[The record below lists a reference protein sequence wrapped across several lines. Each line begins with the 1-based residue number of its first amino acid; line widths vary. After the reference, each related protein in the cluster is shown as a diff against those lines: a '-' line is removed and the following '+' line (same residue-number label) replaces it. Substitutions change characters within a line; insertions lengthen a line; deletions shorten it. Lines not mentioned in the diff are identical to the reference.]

1 MSDERDGAKDQE
13 NRMDGP
19 EPDENPTEIM
29 PVVPSDPSVP
39 AVPPGADA
47 AADAPTEVFS
57 TRPDPAPEPGPEAE
71 QPPEPEPLAPA
82 SQPES
87 PLGSAAQPTAQPEP
101 GQADAAPSRRWV
113 KYAAAAGGVAA
124 VGVIAYTVDW
134 VVSADRVPRGVTVA
148 GVDIGGQSSAAAE
161 ETLRTEL
168 GPRADRPVPV
178 RAGTTDSSIVPAQ
191 AGVGVDWAATV
202 ERAGEQPINP
212 FTRLASLFT
221 DQEIGVVSTVDD
233 AALTSAMG
241 DVRQE
246 TDRAPREGN
255 VVFEGV
261 EVVPVAPL
269 PGQSLEVESAKD
281 TFVDEWAFGTT
292 VDLPVDTVDVTVT
305 QAGVDA
311 AVRDVATPAVA
322 ADVVVTGK
330 DGAVATLPRDQVG
343 KVLTF
348 VPDGGGGL
356 SPQYNGEA
364 ATGIL
369 APQLAST
376 EIKPKDAQI
385 TLSSGSPQVVPS
397 VMGDMVQWPKTLEPL
412 PALLA
417 APGAR
422 TTPAIYEP
430 AEPALTTEGANALGI
445 REVIAEYT
453 TGGFEYASGVNIRL
467 AASEING
474 AIVKPGETFSLNGY
488 TGPRGTA
495 QGYVESGIINN
506 GRPDKAVGGGISQL
520 ATTLYNATYFAG
532 MEDVE
537 HTEHSYYIS
546 RYPAAREATVFE
558 GSIDLK
564 FRNPSKTGVMI
575 QTIGTSSNITVR
587 IWGTKTVDVES
598 VTGNRSSQTSPNTIT
613 LPAGPH
619 CVSSGGAPGFTVS
632 DTRIITDADSGGE
645 ISRNTRTVTYD
656 PVPIV
661 KCVSNEPSPA
671 PSNGTPE
678 PPSTPTR

>member
-1 MSDERDGAKDQE
+1 MSDERDGAKDQA
-13 NRMDGP
+13 NRMGGP

-39 AVPPGADA
+39 AGADTA
-47 AADAPTEVFS
+47 SEAPTEAFR
-57 TRPDPAPEPGPEAE
+57 TPPERMPAPRPEAAL
-71 QPPEPEPLAPA
+71 PP
-82 SQPES
+82 
-87 PLGSAAQPTAQPEP
+87 QPEP
-101 GQADAAPSRRWV
+101 GQPAPQSQPGAQPTPQPEPEQADTAPRRRWV
-113 KYAAAAGGVAA
+113 KYAAVAGGVVA
-124 VGVIAYTVDW
+124 VGVIAYAVDW

-148 GVDIGGQSSAAAE
+148 GVDIGGQSTAAAE
-161 ETLRTEL
+161 ETLRAQL
-168 GPRADRPVPV
+168 GPRVDRPVPV
-178 RAGTTDSSIVPAQ
+178 RAGTTDSSIVPSQ
-191 AGVGVDWAATV
+191 AGVGVDWEATV

-212 FTRLASLFT
+212 FTRLASLFS

-233 AALTSAMG
+233 AALTAAMG

-255 VVFEGV
+255 VVFEGAR
-261 EVVPVAPL
+261 VVPVAPL
-269 PGQSLEVESAKD
+269 PGQSLEVEAAED

-292 VDLPVDTVDVTVT
+292 VALPVDTVDVTVT

-311 AVRDVATPAVA
+311 AVRDVATPAAA

-330 DGAVATLPRDQVG
+330 DGAAATLPRDQVG

-356 SPQYNGEA
+356 SPQYNVEA
-364 ATGIL
+364 ATAIL

-385 TLSSGSPQVVPS
+385 SLSGGSPQVVPS
-397 VMGDMVQWPKTLEPL
+397 VKGDMVQWPKTLEPL

-417 APGAR
+417 APAER

-445 REVIAEYT
+445 REVIGEYT

-467 AASEING
+467 AASEIDG

-488 TGPRGTA
+488 TGPRGSA
-495 QGYVESGIINN
+495 EGYVESGIINN

-558 GSIDLK
+558 GAIDLK

-598 VTGNRSSQTSPNTIT
+598 VTGDRSNQTSPNTIT

-619 CVSSGGAPGFTVS
+619 CVASGGAPGFTVS
-632 DTRIITDADSGGE
+632 DTRIITDADTGAQV
-645 ISRNTRTVTYD
+645 SRNTRTVRYD

-661 KCVSNEPSPA
+661 KCVSNESAPA
-671 PSNGTPE
+671 PSNGTSE
-678 PPSTPTR
+678 PPATPTR